1 MGSQK
6 EIPGKQILDQI
17 ADESGTAIAVVD
29 RSEIEI
35 AVSNNN
41 SICRNLNSEGE
52 FSRECAAFCGKAL
65 EEVAEIGGP
74 VSFTCHAGLECRVT
88 PMMFDGKTVAVI
100 AGRAFA
106 RAENYRKAT
115 ERAISGDWHTY
126 APSQFFDNI
135 LLVGS
140 ISEIEQVSARIEAA
154 GVETVPE
161 PEPPAMIEQVADTAE
176 ADAVAQD
183 DDVLELD
190 EPMHAPEP
198 EPIREL
204 IPEPTPEPKPKGEST
219 APPPIPRVA
228 IDPRKWR
235 SFFSKLLTRDYA
247 SACEAL
253 LEFLSRQ
260 YALESLAWLER
271 RDNRLIG
278 IAATGTLKNR
288 KLRFGL
294 PADDPRL
301 AEAVRSEMPVE
312 LSERAKGNLSVIRTM
327 YVFPVPVGTDVPSAF
342 GVLDPIDDEGKRRQI
357 ARLCQWVGP
366 QLEIL
371 RLRSEVA
378 RRETMSVAVRKFG
391 EGLKHVDSVDF
402 WLHLTQVAAEL
413 MQAERG
419 SLLVVDALT
428 GELKIKASV
437 GAVRDIAHAAEP
449 GGRVARTILERGTP
463 LVVADVSKT
472 GLPANVSER
481 GYKTGSFLS
490 APITLGGRNIAII
503 NFTDKASGA
512 PFDRADLDL
521 LQEISPQI
529 AVAVDRALLKEK
541 AGEFQQLSVTDALTG
556 LLNRRYIEER
566 LIEEVKRSNRHGYPM
581 SFILLDVDN
590 FKSYNDTYGHPA
602 GDEALKIVGAILRDT
617 LRGADVAARFGGE
630 EFSILLPQTTI
641 DEAVA
646 IAERI
651 RANVEAAQ
659 FPCRKVTVSLGVATC
674 TSELCTTSGIVKA
687 ADKALYAAKH
697 AGRNSV
703 RVAEEVMAT

>member
-41 SICRNLNSEGE
+41 SICRSLNAGGE
-52 FSRECAAFCGKAL
+52 FSRECTAFCGKAL

-74 VSFTCHAGLECRVT
+74 VSFTCHAGLECRVS
-88 PMMFDGKTVAVI
+88 PMMLDGKPVAVI

-126 APSQFFDNI
+126 LPSQFFDNI
-135 LLVGS
+135 LLVS
-140 ISEIEQVSARIEAA
+140 SVSEIEHVAARIEAA
-154 GVETVPE
+154 GIDIVPETILPPATVKAAETV
-161 PEPPAMIEQVADTAE
+161 V
-176 ADAVAQD
+176 ADAVSQD
-183 DDVLELD
+183 DEVLELD

-198 EPIREL
+198 EPIREP
-204 IPEPTPEPKPKGEST
+204 IPESTPGPKTKPLDPPAVPKVS
-219 APPPIPRVA
+219 

-235 SFFSKLLTRDYA
+235 SFFSSLLSRDYEA
-247 SACEAL
+247 ACEAL

-278 IAATGTLKNR
+278 IAATGTLKSR
-288 KLRFGL
+288 KLRLGL

-301 AEAVRSEMPVE
+301 AEAVRAELPVE
-312 LSERAKGNLSVIRTM
+312 LSERAKSDKSFARTM
-327 YVFPVPVGTDVPSAF
+327 YLFPVPVGTDVPSAF
-342 GVLDPIDDEGKRRQI
+342 AVLDPIEDEGKRHQI
-357 ARLCQWVGP
+357 ARLCQWIGP

-378 RRETMSVAVRKFG
+378 RRETISLAVRKFG

-419 SLLVVDALT
+419 SLLVVDTLT
-428 GELKIKASV
+428 GKLKIKAAV
-437 GAVRDIAHAAEP
+437 GAVRDIAEASEP
-449 GGRVARTILERGTP
+449 GGRVARTILERGAP
-463 LVVADVSKT
+463 MVVADVSKT

-481 GYKTGSFLS
+481 HYKTDSFLS

-503 NFTDKASGA
+503 NFTDKATGA

-566 LIEEVKRSNRHGYPM
+566 LVEEVKRSNRHGYPM

-602 GDEALKIVGAILRDT
+602 GDEALKIVAAILRDT

-651 RANVEAAQ
+651 RANVEAAK

-674 TSELCTTSGIVKA
+674 TSELCTTDGIVNA

-697 AGRNSV
+697 AGRNNV
-703 RVAEEVMAT
+703 RVAEELVSG

>member
-41 SICRNLNSEGE
+41 SICRNLNGEGE

-65 EEVAEIGGP
+65 EEIAEVGGP

-88 PMMFDGKTVAVI
+88 PMLLDGKPVAVI

-106 RAENYRKAT
+106 KAENYRKAT

-140 ISEIEQVSARIEAA
+140 VGEIEQVAARIEVA
-154 GVETVPE
+154 GIETVPE
-161 PEPPAMIEQVADTAE
+161 PELPTAVGQE
-176 ADAVAQD
+176 TETAVTDAYTRD
-183 DDVLELD
+183 DELLELN
-190 EPMHAPEP
+190 EPAHVPEP
-198 EPIREL
+198 KPTQEAK
-204 IPEPTPEPKPKGEST
+204 PEPTPEPGADKEPLT
-219 APPPIPRVA
+219 PPALPQVS

-235 SFFSKLLTRDYA
+235 SFFSSLLTRDYA

-253 LEFLSRQ
+253 LEFLGRQ

-278 IAATGTLKNR
+278 IAATGTLRGR
-288 KLRFGL
+288 KLRLGL

-312 LSERAKGNLSVIRTM
+312 LSERAKGDASFVRTM
-327 YVFPVPVGTDVPSAF
+327 YLFPVPVGTDVPSAF
-342 GVLDPIDDEGKRRQI
+342 AVLDPIDDKGKRRQI
-357 ARLCQWVGP
+357 ARLCQWIGP

-428 GELKIKASV
+428 GELKIKAAV
-437 GAVRDIAHAAEP
+437 GALRDIAHAAEP
-449 GGRVARTILERGTP
+449 GGRVARTILERGAP
-463 LVVADVSKT
+463 MVVADVAKT

-481 GYKTGSFLS
+481 GYKTDSFLS

-503 NFTDKASGA
+503 NFTDKATGM

-590 FKSYNDTYGHPA
+590 FKSYNDTFGHPA
-602 GDEALKIVGAILRDT
+602 GDEALKIVGVILRDT

-651 RANVEAAQ
+651 RANVEAAE
-659 FPCRKVTVSLGVATC
+659 FPCRKVTVSIGVSSC
-674 TSELCTTSGIVKA
+674 TSELCTTDGVVQA

-697 AGRNSV
+697 AGRNNV
-703 RVAEEVMAT
+703 KVAEEFVAS